1 MAKRI
6 RRPNGVTPIE
16 WIERSLVPEGEC
28 RTWPHATN
36 PRGYGFTST
45 GRKPGEQDLVH
56 RIVWAG
62 ANGPI
67 PSGLVID
74 HTCYN
79 RRCARLD
86 HLRLVT
92 PSENMENRSG
102 PQKNSTSGVRGVYW
116 NEARRRW
123 IVWVGAGGRNH
134 YGGRYHALD
143 DAERAA
149 VELRLRL
156 HTNPSASDLA
166 YAS

>member
-67 PSGLVID
+67 PSV
-74 HTCYN
+74 
-79 RRCARLD
+79 
-86 HLRLVT
+86 
-92 PSENMENRSG
+92 SS
-102 PQKNSTSGVRGVYW
+102 STTLATTV
-116 NEARRRW
+116 A
-123 IVWVGAGGRNH
+123 
-134 YGGRYHALD
+134 AL
-143 DAERAA
+143 ALTTFAW
-149 VELRLRL
+149 
-156 HTNPSASDLA
+156 
-166 YAS
+166 